1 MRLYHT
7 GFDII
12 REPDLSRGRHNADFG
27 PGFYLSPDG
36 EFSRRW
42 ARERRGSST
51 YVNEYELCLDGL
63 SVKSLE
69 RDVSWFDF
77 IYGNRNGLAVAD
89 PGLLSADVI
98 IGPIAND
105 TIYDVMGVTT
115 SGFLSREQANELLNL
130 GPVYTQVVI
139 KSEKAKSQL
148 LFLGAVELSSDEIN
162 GYRSIVEAEEAE
174 FQGLFSEALS
184 RFVEV

>member
-12 REPDLSRGRHNADFG
+12 KVPDLGRGRRNADFG

-42 ARERRGSST
+42 ARERSGVTT
-51 YVNEYELCLDGL
+51 YVNEYELDMEGLD
-63 SVKSLE
+63 VKVLD
-69 RDVSWFDF
+69 RDVQWFDL
-77 IYGNRNGLAVAD
+77 IYGNRNRVHDG
-89 PGLLSADVI
+89 LSAYDVV

-115 SGFLSREQANELLNL
+115 SGFLEREQALSLLTI
-130 GPVYTQVVI
+130 GPIYTQVVI
-139 KSEKAKSQL
+139 KSPKAASQL
-148 LFLGAVELSSDEIN
+148 KWLGAEELSVEEIKS
-162 GYRSIVEAEEAE
+162 YRSLVNIEEDSFQTLFAERLSE
-174 FQGLFSEALS
+174 FVNL
-184 RFVEV
+184 

>member
-12 REPDLSRGRHNADFG
+12 KVPDLDRGRRNADFG

-42 ARERRGSST
+42 ARERSGAST
-51 YVNEYELCLDGL
+51 YVNEYELDLEGL
-63 SVKSLE
+63 VVKKLQ
-69 RDVSWFDF
+69 RDVEWFDYIF
-77 IYGNRNGLAVAD
+77 RNRNEAVDANA
-89 PGLLSADVI
+89 SVDVI

-115 SGFLSREQANELLNL
+115 SGFLEREQALSLLL
-130 GPVYTQVVI
+130 IGPLYTQVVI
-139 KSEKAKSQL
+139 KSPKAVSHLKWLRAERLS
-148 LFLGAVELSSDEIN
+148 VEEMAS
-162 GYRSIVEAEEAE
+162 YRSLVNTEEESFQALFAEKLSE
-174 FQGLFSEALS
+174 F
-184 RFVEV
+184 V

>member
-12 REPDLSRGRHNADFG
+12 KVPDLDRGRMNADFG

-42 ARERRGSST
+42 ARERSGVST
-51 YVNEYELCLDGL
+51 YVNEYELDLDGL
-63 SVKSLE
+63 VVKELQ
-69 RDVSWFDF
+69 RDVEWFDYIF
-77 IYGNRNGLAVAD
+77 RNRNEAVDAN
-89 PGLLSADVI
+89 SSVDVV

-115 SGFLSREQANELLNL
+115 SGFLEREQALSLLTL

-139 KSEKAKSQL
+139 KSPKAASQL
-148 LFLGAVELSSDEIN
+148 KWLGAEELSVEEIKS
-162 GYRSIVEAEEAE
+162 YRSLVNIEEDSFQTLFAEKLSE
-174 FQGLFSEALS
+174 FVCS
-184 RFVEV
+184 

>member
-12 REPDLSRGRHNADFG
+12 KVPDLDRGRRNADFG

-42 ARERRGSST
+42 ARERSGFST
-51 YVNEYELCLDGL
+51 YVNEYELDLDGL
-63 SVKSLE
+63 AVKSLQ
-69 RDVSWFDF
+69 RDVEWFDYIF
-77 IYGNRNGLAVAD
+77 RNRNDAID
-89 PGLLSADVI
+89 SNSTADVV

-115 SGFLSREQANELLNL
+115 SGFLEKEQALSLLML
-130 GPVYTQVVI
+130 GPIYTQVVV
-139 KSEKAKSQL
+139 KSPKAVSQL
-148 LFLGAVELSSDEIN
+148 RWLGAEELSQKEIRS
-162 GYRSIVEAEEAE
+162 YRFLVNAEEDSFQTLFAE
-174 FQGLFSEALS
+174 KLS
-184 RFVEV
+184 KFF